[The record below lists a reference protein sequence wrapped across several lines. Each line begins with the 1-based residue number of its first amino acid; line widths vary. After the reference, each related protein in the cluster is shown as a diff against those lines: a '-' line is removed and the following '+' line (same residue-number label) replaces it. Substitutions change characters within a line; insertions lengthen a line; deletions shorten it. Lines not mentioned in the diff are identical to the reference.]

1 MRTMS
6 KTNRKPVHLPALPSE
21 YEYLREV
28 MSDAVW
34 LITSKV
40 EETEKADSGST
51 IPREIR
57 ITINIAEH
65 TDLLPILVSEA
76 VGFGKP
82 YGQIESEYISNPWSA
97 GMPSWYD
104 TDSCEESEQIN

>member
-1 MRTMS
+1 MTPKEIKKRV
-6 KTNRKPVHLPALPSE
+6 RLQALPKE
-21 YEYLREV
+21 REYLREV
-28 MSDAVW
+28 IADAVY
-34 LITSKV
+34 LIAERIEN
-40 EETEKADSGST
+40 EEDAKPDST

-57 ITINIAEH
+57 IVINLSEH

-82 YGQIESEYISNPWSA
+82 YGQVESEYISNPWVM

-104 TDSCEESEQIN
+104 TDTVSEQIN